1 MAHLK
6 PVANYFTKEE
16 AREYVFYQDDSSFPT
31 STCDPESGWYSR
43 LSASG
48 YLDCTDWTG
57 PFESGEEAIMY
68 IQDLYEVDENGDEL
82 ETINT

>member
-16 AREYVFYQDDSSFPT
+16 AREYVFDQDDSSFPT
-31 STCDPESGWYSR
+31 STRDPESGWYSR